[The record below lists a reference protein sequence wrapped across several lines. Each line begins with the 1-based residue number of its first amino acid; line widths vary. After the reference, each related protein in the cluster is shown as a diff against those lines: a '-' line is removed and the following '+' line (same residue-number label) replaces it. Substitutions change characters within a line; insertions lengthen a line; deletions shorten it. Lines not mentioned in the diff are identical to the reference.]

1 LALRARPGPQPGGNL
16 GLREL
21 MQPLLLVALG
31 GALGSLLRFR
41 LGAAI
46 VHDSAAAQFP
56 YGTLAVNVLGCLAA
70 GLLAGLGE
78 HFDFLSA
85 GARLFLFTG
94 FLGGFTTFSAF
105 GVETIALVERG
116 QWCIAASYVLLSVR
130 ARRALGGAQA
140 RRPRRLAGKGRTK
153 LAWVLAW
160 QR

>member
-1 LALRARPGPQPGGNL
+1 
-16 GLREL
+16 

-31 GALGSLLRFR
+31 GALGSLLRFK

-46 VHDSAAAQFP
+46 LHHSAAAQFP
-56 YGTLAVNVLGCLAA
+56 YGTFAVNVLGCLAA

-85 GARLFLFTG
+85 GVRLFLFTG

-116 QWCIAASYVLLSVR
+116 QWWIAASYVLLSV
-130 ARRALGGAQA
+130 ACGLTALWGALKLGGLGAS
-140 RRPRRLAGKGRTK
+140 
-153 LAWVLAW
+153 
-160 QR
+160 